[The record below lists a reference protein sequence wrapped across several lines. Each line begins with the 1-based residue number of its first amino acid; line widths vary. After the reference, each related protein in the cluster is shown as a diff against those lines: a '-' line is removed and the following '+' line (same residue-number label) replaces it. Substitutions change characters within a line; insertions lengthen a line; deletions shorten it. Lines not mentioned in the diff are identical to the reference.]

1 MGESIP
7 LGAPVPVE
15 QAVLET
21 FFSHLGIFS
30 YDKAKDNVEKERE
43 ANKSAG
49 SSWLALLAGL
59 AHLAAAEK
67 AYHSMTFLGQKL
79 GGQSFFSRKD
89 SIRTI
94 YTSLHNELK
103 KLCFFVQARMEIADF
118 YEKMYTLSTQKFINS
133 EELVNILESI
143 LKKYSSRFHHPILSP
158 LESSFQLEVDVLAHL
173 LKAQAQIS
181 EWKFLPSLVNL
192 HSAHTKLQ
200 TWGQI
205 FEKQRETKKHLFGG
219 QSQKAVQPPH
229 LFLWLMKLKNILLAK
244 FSFYFHEALSRQTT
258 ASEMKTLTAK
268 TNPDYFGKISSFIRK
283 YDAVN
288 VSLIFDN
295 RGSESFQGHGYHHP
309 HSYREAPK
317 GVDQYP
323 AVVSLP
329 SDRPVMHWPNVIMI
343 MTDRT
348 SDLNSLEKVVHFYD
362 DKVQSTYFL
371 TRPEPHFTIVVI
383 FESKKS
389 ERDYHFISFLNEI
402 SHSLKN
408 SKAFASL
415 KPGSKGF
422 IRKYDAVNVS
432 LIFDNRG
439 SESFQG
445 HGYHHPHSYRE
456 APKGVDQYPA
466 VVSLPSD
473 RPVMHW
479 PNVIMI
485 MTDRTSDL
493 NSLEKV
499 VHFYDDKVQ
508 STYFLTRPE
517 PHFTIVVI
525 FESKKSERDYHFI
538 SFLNEISHSLKNSK
552 AFASLKPGS
561 KG

>member
-49 SSWLALLAGL
+49 ASWLALLAGL

-103 KLCFFVQARMEIADF
+103 KARMEIADF

-181 EWKFLPSLVNL
+181 EWKFLPSLLNL

-283 YDAVN
+283 YDAIN

-415 KPGSKGF
+415 KPGSKG
-422 IRKYDAVNVS
+422 
-432 LIFDNRG
+432 
-439 SESFQG
+439 
-445 HGYHHPHSYRE
+445 
-456 APKGVDQYPA
+456 
-466 VVSLPSD
+466 
-473 RPVMHW
+473 
-479 PNVIMI
+479 
-485 MTDRTSDL
+485 
-493 NSLEKV
+493 
-499 VHFYDDKVQ
+499 
-508 STYFLTRPE
+508 
-517 PHFTIVVI
+517 
-525 FESKKSERDYHFI
+525 
-538 SFLNEISHSLKNSK
+538 
-552 AFASLKPGS
+552 
-561 KG
+561 

>member
-1 MGESIP
+1 MGEAIA

-43 ANKSAG
+43 GNRSAG
-49 SSWLALLAGL
+49 GSWLALLAALG
-59 AHLAAAEK
+59 HLAAAEK
-67 AYHSMTFLGQKL
+67 AYHSMAFLGQKL

-389 ERDYHFISFLNEI
+389 ERDSHFISFLNEI

-415 KPGSKGF
+415 KPGSKG
-422 IRKYDAVNVS
+422 
-432 LIFDNRG
+432 
-439 SESFQG
+439 
-445 HGYHHPHSYRE
+445 
-456 APKGVDQYPA
+456 
-466 VVSLPSD
+466 
-473 RPVMHW
+473 
-479 PNVIMI
+479 
-485 MTDRTSDL
+485 
-493 NSLEKV
+493 
-499 VHFYDDKVQ
+499 
-508 STYFLTRPE
+508 
-517 PHFTIVVI
+517 
-525 FESKKSERDYHFI
+525 
-538 SFLNEISHSLKNSK
+538 
-552 AFASLKPGS
+552 
-561 KG
+561 

>member
-103 KLCFFVQARMEIADF
+103 KARMEIADF

-173 LKAQAQIS
+173 LKAQTQIS

-415 KPGSKGF
+415 KPGSKG
-422 IRKYDAVNVS
+422 
-432 LIFDNRG
+432 
-439 SESFQG
+439 
-445 HGYHHPHSYRE
+445 
-456 APKGVDQYPA
+456 
-466 VVSLPSD
+466 
-473 RPVMHW
+473 
-479 PNVIMI
+479 
-485 MTDRTSDL
+485 
-493 NSLEKV
+493 
-499 VHFYDDKVQ
+499 
-508 STYFLTRPE
+508 
-517 PHFTIVVI
+517 
-525 FESKKSERDYHFI
+525 
-538 SFLNEISHSLKNSK
+538 
-552 AFASLKPGS
+552 
-561 KG
+561 

>member
-49 SSWLALLAGL
+49 ASWLALLAGL

-103 KLCFFVQARMEIADF
+103 KARMEIADF

-229 LFLWLMKLKNILLAK
+229 LFLWLVKLKNILLAK

-389 ERDYHFISFLNEI
+389 ERDSHFISFLNEI

-415 KPGSKGF
+415 KPGSKG
-422 IRKYDAVNVS
+422 
-432 LIFDNRG
+432 
-439 SESFQG
+439 
-445 HGYHHPHSYRE
+445 
-456 APKGVDQYPA
+456 
-466 VVSLPSD
+466 
-473 RPVMHW
+473 
-479 PNVIMI
+479 
-485 MTDRTSDL
+485 
-493 NSLEKV
+493 
-499 VHFYDDKVQ
+499 
-508 STYFLTRPE
+508 
-517 PHFTIVVI
+517 
-525 FESKKSERDYHFI
+525 
-538 SFLNEISHSLKNSK
+538 
-552 AFASLKPGS
+552 
-561 KG
+561 

>member
-1 MGESIP
+1 MGEAIA

-43 ANKSAG
+43 GNRSAG
-49 SSWLALLAGL
+49 GSWLALLAAL

-67 AYHSMTFLGQKL
+67 AYHSMAFLGQKL

-389 ERDYHFISFLNEI
+389 ERDSHFISFLNEI

-415 KPGSKGF
+415 KPGSKG
-422 IRKYDAVNVS
+422 
-432 LIFDNRG
+432 
-439 SESFQG
+439 
-445 HGYHHPHSYRE
+445 
-456 APKGVDQYPA
+456 
-466 VVSLPSD
+466 
-473 RPVMHW
+473 
-479 PNVIMI
+479 
-485 MTDRTSDL
+485 
-493 NSLEKV
+493 
-499 VHFYDDKVQ
+499 
-508 STYFLTRPE
+508 
-517 PHFTIVVI
+517 
-525 FESKKSERDYHFI
+525 
-538 SFLNEISHSLKNSK
+538 
-552 AFASLKPGS
+552 
-561 KG
+561 